1 MKLVQEG
8 LGQFGDGTFR
18 WWWWQ
23 KFYTKNVCFWK
34 TVELP
39 YYSVTS
45 RDRRKSVTEVE
56 LTSQPNHNKSF
67 LKWRF
72 SWRAEPGKV

>member
-23 KFYTKNVCFWK
+23 MFYTKNVCFWK
-34 TVELP
+34 TV
-39 YYSVTS
+39 
-45 RDRRKSVTEVE
+45 
-56 LTSQPNHNKSF
+56 
-67 LKWRF
+67 
-72 SWRAEPGKV
+72 